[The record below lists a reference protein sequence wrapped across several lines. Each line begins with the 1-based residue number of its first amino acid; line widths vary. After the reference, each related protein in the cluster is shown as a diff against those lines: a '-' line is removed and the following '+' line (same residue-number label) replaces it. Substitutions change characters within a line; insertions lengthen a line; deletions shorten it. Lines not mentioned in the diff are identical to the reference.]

1 MTMRLFTMY
10 DDLLLLQALDGRDEY
25 IYHDDN
31 PPCTEK
37 SRESSFQGGYRE
49 SGEGENCKPILDFV
63 FLVRPLLEL
72 QRKER
77 HLAYQEIA
85 GDEDK
90 CQYYPYRPSI
100 TTEPEWVEDNQRP
113 PEEGT
118 GWCRNTN
125 EGSGLAFVQDVRKEG
140 TADIFRGIMVSL
152 YVKGK
157 ENGHVQAY
165 APTGAMVLK

>member
-1 MTMRLFTMY
+1 MTMSLFTMY

-63 FLVRPLLEL
+63 FLVQPLLEL

-85 GDEDK
+85 GDEDE
-90 CQYYPYRPSI
+90 CQYDPNRPNA
-100 TTEPEWVEDNQRP
+100 TAKPKWVEDNQRAP
-113 PEEGT
+113 KEGI
-118 GWCRNTN
+118 GWRRDSD
-125 EGSGLAFVQDVRKEG
+125 EGSGLTLV
-140 TADIFRGIMVSL
+140 
-152 YVKGK
+152 
-157 ENGHVQAY
+157 
-165 APTGAMVLK
+165 